1 MRSADALATLGRL
14 AAGSAVQATV
24 AAVDWESLIALYE
37 VKRPRPLLAELRA
50 RPAVASGVPPRPRP
64 VELRARLEAAL
75 PETRR
80 ELVLEHVRSAAAAV
94 LGLDPGR
101 VDLEQGLFDM
111 GMDSLMA
118 VDLKARL
125 EAATGQRLPSTLTF
139 NYPTVTALAGYL
151 ADEVLG
157 ADVKPEAAPTPV
169 ALSAVTP
176 VTDASR
182 DDLTE
187 DELAVLLAEKLGRMR

>member
-1 MRSADALATLGRL
+1 MRSEDALATLGRL

-50 RPAVASGVPPRPRP
+50 RPTAAPAPARPRP
-64 VELRARLEAAL
+64 VELRARLEAAS

-80 ELVLEHVRSAAAAV
+80 ELVLEHVRDAAAAV

-125 EAATGQRLPSTLTF
+125 EAVTGQRLASTLTF
-139 NYPTVTALAGYL
+139 NYPTVTALAGFL

-157 ADVKPEAAPTPV
+157 ADVKPEAAPTPTPP
-169 ALSAVTP
+169 SAVAP
-176 VTDASR
+176 ATDASR